1 MTIRPCTAADLTAM
15 AELFYQAVHT
25 TCAAHYSPAQLDAW
39 APREEGTARW
49 ADKLRQETFLAAEE
63 DGTLLGFGAVEG
75 DYLDLLYV
83 RPDCQGRGV
92 GGVLCDFLERGCTGE
107 TVMVHASRTARAFF
121 EHRGYRLVRAQTV
134 ERRGETLENFVM
146 EKELI

>member
-1 MTIRPCTAADLTAM
+1 MTIRPCTAADLAAM

-39 APREEGTARW
+39 APREEGTAGGQTSSARRPSWPRRRTVPCW
-49 ADKLRQETFLAAEE
+49 ASAPWKEIIWTCSTS
-63 DGTLLGFGAVEG
+63 G
-75 DYLDLLYV
+75 
-83 RPDCQGRGV
+83 
-92 GGVLCDFLERGCTGE
+92 
-107 TVMVHASRTARAFF
+107 RTARAGAWAACCATFWSGGAPGRPSRSTPPGRPWAFF